1 MAYLMGMA
9 KEIERKF
16 LVKSDAWLARSE
28 ASITIVQ
35 CYLAVTAERSIRVR
49 ISNGDKAR
57 LTLKFGSD
65 LNVRDEFEYDIPLDE
80 AREMQAF
87 ALGKVITKTRHHVRH
102 AGYLY
107 EVDVFSGDLDG
118 LVVAEL
124 ETPDRVQDDALPDW
138 LGPDITGEI
147 RYSNASL
154 ALNGFPHEAP

>member
-1 MAYLMGMA
+1 MLKSTACRVPSCRRAAEKTDALAVPMAYLMGMA

-87 ALGKVITKTRHHVRH
+87 SSPSWRRRTGCRTMHCRT
-102 AGYLY
+102 G
-107 EVDVFSGDLDG
+107 SGPTSP
-118 LVVAEL
+118 ARSAIP
-124 ETPDRVQDDALPDW
+124 TPRW
-138 LGPDITGEI
+138 
-147 RYSNASL
+147 R
-154 ALNGFPHEAP
+154 